1 MPADVRAVWRSPRF
15 DRVGAAA
22 YDFFV
27 ERERLARVGG
37 LLMWGADTR
46 LLYRSLDAI
55 GAMPDGSAILDVP
68 CGGGLAF
75 RALRPD
81 QRVRYV
87 AADISPGMLRRARRV
102 ADERGLGQIE
112 LMEADVE
119 DLPFD
124 DASFDLCV
132 CFNSLHCFPDPA
144 RGLEEIARCLR
155 PGGRL
160 IGDAAVRG
168 RGARYDFVIEQYAR
182 RGIFGPGGSA
192 ADLERWLAD
201 AGLEQIRLTLS
212 GAVAYFDAAAP
223 RLGRTSLSTAY
234 RG

>member
-1 MPADVRAVWRSPRF
+1 MAPDVRAVWRSPRF
-15 DRVGAAA
+15 DRFGAAA

-37 LLMWGADTR
+37 LLAWGTDTR
-46 LLYRSLDAI
+46 LLYRSLDVI
-55 GAMPDGSAILDVP
+55 PSLPDGSAILDVP

-75 RALRPD
+75 RALRPE

-87 AADISPGMLRRARRV
+87 AADISPGMLRRARRE
-102 ADERGLGQIE
+102 AQTRGLEQIE

-119 DLPFD
+119 SLPFD

-132 CFNSLHCFPDPA
+132 CLNSLHCFPDPA
-144 RGLEEIARCLR
+144 AGVREIARCLR

-160 IGDAAVRG
+160 IGDAAVQG
-168 RGARYDFVIEQYAR
+168 RGARYDFVIDMYRR

-201 AGLEQIRLTLS
+201 AGLERTRLELS
-212 GAVAYFDAAAP
+212 GAVAYFEAAA
-223 RLGRTSLSTAY
+223 G
-234 RG
+234 

>member
-1 MPADVRAVWRSPRF
+1 MPDVRAVWRSPWF
-15 DRVGAAA
+15 DRFGAAG

-37 LLMWGADTR
+37 LLAWGTDTR
-46 LLYRSLDAI
+46 LLYGSLDALSS
-55 GAMPDGSAILDVP
+55 MPDGSAILDVP

-87 AADISPGMLRRARRV
+87 AADISPGMLRRARRE
-102 ADERGLGQIE
+102 AQRRGLDQIE

-119 DLPFD
+119 SLPFED
-124 DASFDLCV
+124 HSFDLCV
-132 CFNSLHCFPDPA
+132 CLNSLHCFPDPSA
-144 RGLEEIARCLR
+144 GLREIGRCLR

-160 IGDAAVRG
+160 IGDAAVLG
-168 RGARYDFVIEQYAR
+168 RGARFDALIRLYRR
-182 RGIFGPGGSA
+182 RGIFGPGGTA

-201 AGLEQIRLTLS
+201 AGLERTRLELS
-212 GAVAYFDAAAP
+212 GAVAYFEAVA
-223 RLGRTSLSTAY
+223 S
-234 RG
+234 

>member
-1 MPADVRAVWRSPRF
+1 MPDVRAVWRSPWF
-15 DRVGAAA
+15 DRFGAAG

-37 LLMWGADTR
+37 LLAWGTDTR
-46 LLYRSLDAI
+46 LLYGSLDAPPS
-55 GAMPDGSAILDVP
+55 MPGGSAILDVP

-87 AADISPGMLRRARRV
+87 AADISPGMLRRARRE
-102 ADERGLGQIE
+102 AQRRGLDQIE

-119 DLPFD
+119 SLPFED
-124 DASFDLCV
+124 QSFDLCV
-132 CFNSLHCFPDPA
+132 CLNSLHCFPDPA
-144 RGLEEIARCLR
+144 AGVRDIGRCLR

-160 IGDAAVRG
+160 IGDAAVLG
-168 RGARYDFVIEQYAR
+168 RGARFDALIGLYRR
-182 RGIFGPGGSA
+182 RGIFGPGGTA

-201 AGLEQIRLTLS
+201 AGLERTRLELS
-212 GAVAYFDAAAP
+212 GAVAYFEAVA
-223 RLGRTSLSTAY
+223 S
-234 RG
+234 